1 MCPNIVSD
9 GQQGRILG
17 LSPLDAP
24 SVRMLG
30 VNTLTNN
37 YRSTT
42 WVSTLLASTDMGPYE
57 YLYVNTRTAIRLH
70 PTISSYT
77 VKVTDKNPAIKLCE
91 YFFTPISWKIDIIA
105 GFTGGK

>member
-17 LSPLDAP
+17 LSPLDAF

-42 WVSTLLASTDMGPYE
+42 WVSTLLASKDMGPYK
-57 YLYVNTRTAIRLH
+57 YLYVNTHTAIRLH
-70 PTISSYT
+70 LYIQPLAATLS
-77 VKVTDKNPAIKLCE
+77 
-91 YFFTPISWKIDIIA
+91 
-105 GFTGGK
+105 

>member
-1 MCPNIVSD
+1 
-9 GQQGRILG
+9 
-17 LSPLDAP
+17 
-24 SVRMLG
+24 MLG
-30 VNTLTNN
+30 VKTLTNN

-42 WVSTLLASTDMGPYE
+42 WVSTLLASKDMGPYK
-57 YLYVNTRTAIRLH
+57 YLYVNTRIH

>member
-1 MCPNIVSD
+1 MDNKGV
-9 GQQGRILG
+9 
-17 LSPLDAP
+17 PLDAL

-42 WVSTLLASTDMGPYE
+42 WVSTLLATTDMGPYK
-57 YLYVNTRTAIRLH
+57 YLYVNTHTAIRLH
-70 PTISSYT
+70 
-77 VKVTDKNPAIKLCE
+77 PAIKLCE